1 MVLINMRNLSGAWL
15 LPIIFLACTSSGDTT
30 LAPSHLQCMYREN
43 PVGLTTDPPFFT
55 WWMESNTHNA
65 RQTAW
70 QIQVSTDSL
79 SLADGE
85 ALFWDSGKQTAGRA
99 VQVSYQGPPLEG
111 NQKYFWRVRSWD
123 AEDKAAPFSKIASWE
138 TGPAT
143 WQAEWISDGSE
154 PFDDRA
160 EFFKDHPSPLFR
172 KNFQLDEKPVK
183 ARLHIAGL
191 GYYEAYLNGEKS
203 GAAVLDPGW
212 TDYGKHVLYSTFEVE
227 ALLQAGDNTI
237 GVMLGNGWYNPM
249 PIDHFARWNLREILT
264 IGQPKLIAEL
274 QLTYAD
280 GRQETIVSDSSWK
293 HGDSWILYNDVYLG
307 ERQDGRLKIPDWARP
322 GFDDSGWEAASA
334 TSAPGG
340 KLVPQLQ
347 PAIEITRRL
356 PAKKVT
362 QLAPGVHVVDLGQN
376 FAGWIRLRVRGQ
388 AGDTLRLRYGELLHE
403 DGSVNGLT
411 TVATQL
417 KEAFGLKGGPGV
429 PPTAWQE
436 DSYII
441 GGQPDEYYQQ
451 HFTFHGFRYVQIWGY
466 PDGLSTEDVEGL
478 RLNAALAQAGQFH
491 SANEDFNRIQEVC
504 EWTFLSNV
512 FSIESDCPGREKFGY
527 GGDMVT
533 AGEAYIFNYD
543 MANFYRKTV
552 QDFAD
557 EVRPLG
563 GMPEIAPD
571 VGIDSK
577 TLGDGSGPIG
587 WQLAFP
593 FLQDLLYRF
602 YGDRQLLEKH
612 YPACKGLVGFLE
624 SVAENNRINIGL
636 SDHALLNEKPEAF
649 TSTAFYYHIVAL
661 TARFATILDQTED
674 ARRYEQLAE
683 DIKTVL
689 LEEEYNPANGCFANC
704 NQTAQSVALW
714 YELMPPEARE
724 LSFDRLEDSIRTG
737 WNGHLSTGIFGT
749 KMMLDVFRQD
759 QRPELAYEVTNQPG
773 FPGWRHMLAN
783 DATTLWESWRGQAN
797 GPSHNHPMFGSI
809 SEWFYRSV
817 LGINPAADAVGCD
830 RWVLSPQLTE
840 QLPEAEG
847 QYQSIRGIVSS
858 KYRRTADQLEWQVQI
873 PANTEAILDI
883 PYSGFGNPE
892 IHINGNAI
900 FSKGTVR
907 NDPDFIVT
915 GQNDHGL
922 QLRTGSGTY
931 SIRVNSGAN

>member
-1 MVLINMRNLSGAWL
+1 MKNLTGAFIL
-15 LPIIFLACTSSGDTT
+15 SLGLLACAAPKVETA
-30 LAPSHLQCMYREN
+30 APSHLQCMYRSN
-43 PVGLTTDPPFFT
+43 PTGLSTDPPFFT
-55 WWMESNTHNA
+55 WWMESAAPDA

-70 QIQVSTDSL
+70 QLQVGTDSL
-79 SLADGE
+79 
-85 ALFWDSGKQTAGRA
+85 ALTEGRDLLWDSGKQTSGREIQA
-99 VQVSYQGPPLEG
+99 HYRGPALQG
-111 NQKYFWRVRSWD
+111 NQKYFWRVRNWN
-123 AEDKAAPFSKIASWE
+123 AADQASPYSLLACWE
-138 TGPAT
+138 TGPT
-143 WQAEWISDGSE
+143 NWQAKWISDGSV
-154 PFDDRA
+154 PFENRA
-160 EFFKDHPSPLFR
+160 EFFEDHPAPLFR
-172 KNFQLDEKPVK
+172 KTFTLEEQPVH

-191 GYYEAYLNGEKS
+191 GYYEAYLNGEKT

-212 TDYGKHVLYSTFEVE
+212 TDYGKHVLYSTFDVKDQ
-227 ALLQAGDNTI
+227 LQAGGNTL
-237 GVMLGNGWYNPM
+237 GVLLGNGWYNPM

-264 IGQPKLIAEL
+264 IGQPKFIAEL
-274 QLTYAD
+274 HLTFAD
-280 GRQETIVSDSSWK
+280 GRQEVIPSDTSWK

-307 ERQDGRLKIPDWARP
+307 ERQDGRLKVAGWAQAD
-322 GFDDSGWEAASA
+322 FDDSEWPA
-334 TSAPGG
+334 TSLTGAPGG

-362 QLAPGVHVVDLGQN
+362 QLAPGVHVVDFGQN
-376 FAGWIRLRVRGQ
+376 FAGWIHLKVRGE
-388 AGDTLRLRYGELLHE
+388 AGDSLRLRYGELLFE

-436 DSYII
+436 DTYII
-441 GGQPDEYYQQ
+441 GGHEAEYYQP

-466 PDGLSTEDVEGL
+466 PGELRPEDVEGL
-478 RLNAALAQAGQFH
+478 RLNANLSQAGTFH
-491 SANEDFNRIQEVC
+491 CSNEDFNRIQEMC

-602 YGDRQLLEKH
+602 YGDRLLLEKH
-612 YPACKGLVGFLE
+612 YPACKRLVGFLQ

-649 TSTAFYYHIVAL
+649 TSTAFYYHIVQL
-661 TARFATILDQTED
+661 TARFARTLGHTDDVRQ
-674 ARRYEQLAE
+674 YEQLA
-683 DIKTVL
+683 DTIRAIL
-689 LEEEYNPANGCFANC
+689 LEEEYTPDNGCFANC
-704 NQTAQSVALW
+704 NQTAQSFALW
-714 YELMPPEARE
+714 YELMPPEDRKPAY
-724 LSFDRLEDSIRTG
+724 DRLQDSIRAG

-749 KMMLDVFRQD
+749 KMMLDIFRRD
-759 QRPELAYEVTNQPG
+759 HRPDLAYEVTNQPD

-817 LGINPAADAVGCD
+817 LGINPAEDAVACD
-830 RWVLSPQLTE
+830 RWVLSPQLSE
-840 QLPEAEG
+840 QIPEAAG
-847 QYQSIRGIVSS
+847 QYTSIRGVISS
-858 KYRRTADQLEWQVQI
+858 GYRRTEDLLEWKVRI
-873 PANTEAILDI
+873 PANTTAVLEI
-883 PYSGFGNPE
+883 PFSGFNYPTININDRLVMDQGEKQDETITTSPVAPE
-892 IHINGNAI
+892 DGILI
-900 FSKGTVR
+900 TV
-907 NDPDFIVT
+907 
-915 GQNDHGL
+915 
-922 QLRTGSGTY
+922 GSGNYT
-931 SIRVNSGAN
+931 IQVRPGGN